1 MAIDLIDKIKPK
13 NNGSFALV
21 DAADVEMPDGSR
33 LSDWKG
39 GSGGSAGS
47 IPTFDLNGLGMDS
60 IPFNGEEISFETD
73 TTEIM
78 NALDNG
84 AVRFVVSVSYGGI
97 SFTGAVVMHDLSQ
110 NETIYV
116 CSYATEF
123 IPGKP
128 MILNLRITDS
138 LVVAYVTA
146 FNNVPTSIDLTA
158 FDDEGAILETYADG
172 STKTTTMEFDSS
184 GNPVK
189 ITDGD
194 GNVTTLVW

>member
-13 NNGSFALV
+13 NNGKFALV
-21 DAADVEMPDGSR
+21 DAVDVEMPDGTR
-33 LSDWKG
+33 LSEWEG
-39 GSGGSAGS
+39 GGGAGS

-110 NETIYV
+110 KKTVYV

-158 FDDEGAILETYADG
+158 FDDEGAIVETYADG

>member
-1 MAIDLIDKIKPK
+1 
-13 NNGSFALV
+13 
-21 DAADVEMPDGSR
+21 
-33 LSDWKG
+33 
-39 GSGGSAGS
+39 
-47 IPTFDLNGLGMDS
+47 
-60 IPFNGEEISFETD
+60 
-73 TTEIM
+73 
-78 NALDNG
+78 
-84 AVRFVVSVSYGGI
+84 
-97 SFTGAVVMHDLSQ
+97 
-110 NETIYV
+110 
-116 CSYATEF
+116 
-123 IPGKP
+123 

-158 FDDEGAILETYADG
+158 FDDEGAIVETYADG